1 MGLFYHGGWWLSIV
15 TVSLSRPWGQI
26 VQIFSLFPLTFR
38 HRACK
43 IELVWCTLPQCFSVR
58 SVSLSIRR
66 FSRGMRFT
74 PIAGVLLFQLPG
86 FARFVVLHNFTWV
99 ISAHPFCA
107 HFYKKEVCCKFM
119 ELKNILFIVIGIL
132 VGLAVGFVIGMVY
145 RKKVA
150 EREIGSAEMEATR
163 LINEAIRSGENRK
176 KEMLLEA
183 KDEIHKSR
191 TEHDKE
197 VKERRAEL
205 SKQERRLEQK
215 EATLDK
221 KTEAFERKEEELAK
235 KLAKVTETQAQA
247 DEIKAQQLA
256 TLEKISE
263 LTQEQAKEYLLKS
276 IEDEVRH
283 EAAMKI
289 KEIEQQLKDES
300 EDKAREIIST
310 AIQRCAADHA
320 AEVTVSVVTLPNDEM
335 KGRIIGREGRNIR
348 TLETITG
355 VDLIIDDT
363 PEAITVS
370 SFDPVRREVA
380 RLALEKLIVD
390 GRIHP
395 TRIED
400 MVEKARKEVDR
411 TIREEGERACYETG
425 VHNLNPELVKIL
437 GRQKYRTSYGQNV
450 LNHSI
455 EVAHIAG
462 LMAAELGVD
471 VAMAKRA
478 GLLHDLGK
486 SIDHEVEGSH
496 VQLGADLARK
506 YKENPVIVNAIEAHH
521 GDVEPKTVIAVLVQ
535 AADAISAAR
544 PGARRENVENYI
556 RRLEKLEELTSSY
569 PGVEKSFAIQA
580 GREVRIMVK
589 PEVVTEDNM
598 ILLARD
604 IAKKIEAELE
614 YPGQIKVNVI
624 RETKAVEYAK

>member
-1 MGLFYHGGWWLSIV
+1 MRLVAFLFGLYREFPGYFANFTHGAH
-15 TVSLSRPWGQI
+15 
-26 VQIFSLFPLTFR
+26 FA
-38 HRACK
+38 H
-43 IELVWCTLPQCFSVR
+43 
-58 SVSLSIRR
+58 
-66 FSRGMRFT
+66 
-74 PIAGVLLFQLPG
+74 LPG
-86 FARFVVLHNFTWV
+86 LANSKRR
-99 ISAHPFCA
+99 CA
-107 HFYKKEVCCKFM
+107 ERVM
-119 ELKNILFIVIGIL
+119 DLTIAIIAIVGCA
-132 VGLAVGFVIGMVY
+132 AVGIGLGFALGVGY
-145 RKKVA
+145 RKKFA
-150 EREIGSAEMEATR
+150 EREIGSAEQEATR
-163 LINEAIRSGENRK
+163 LINEAIRSGESRK

-191 TEHDKE
+191 TEYEKE

-205 SKQERRLEQK
+205 TKQERRLQQK
-215 EATLDK
+215 EETLDK
-221 KTEAFERKEEELAK
+221 KAENFERKEEEMAA
-235 KLAKVTETQAQA
+235 KLAEVARAKEEAEAVRRQH
-247 DEIKAQQLA
+247 IA
-256 TLEKISE
+256 TLEKLSG
-263 LTQEQAKEYLLKS
+263 LTQEQAKQHLLAS
-276 IEDEVRH
+276 VEEEVRH
-283 EAAMKI
+283 ETAMKI
-289 KEIEQQLKDES
+289 KEIEQQMKDEAD
-300 EDKAREIIST
+300 EKAREVLSL

-320 AEVTVSVVTLPNDEM
+320 AEATVSVVPLPNDEM

-380 RLALEKLIVD
+380 RLALEKLIID

-400 MVEKARKEVDR
+400 MVEKAQKEVDR
-411 TIREEGERACYETG
+411 TIKEEGERACYETG
-425 VHNLNPELVKIL
+425 VHNLNPELVKVL

-450 LNHSI
+450 LNHSM

-471 VAMAKRA
+471 VALAKRA

-496 VQLGADLARK
+496 VQLGAELARK
-506 YKENPVIVNAIEAHH
+506 YKENPVVVNAIEAHH

-535 AADAISAAR
+535 AADAVSAAR

-556 RRLEKLEELTSSY
+556 RRLQKLEEITGSY
-569 PGVEKSFAIQA
+569 PGVEKAFAIQA

-589 PEVVTEDNM
+589 PEEVTEDNM

>member
-1 MGLFYHGGWWLSIV
+1 MDLILAIV
-15 TVSLSRPWGQI
+15 LII
-26 VQIFSLFPLTFR
+26 V
-38 HRACK
+38 A
-43 IELVWCTLPQCFSVR
+43 
-58 SVSLSIRR
+58 
-66 FSRGMRFT
+66 
-74 PIAGVLLFQLPG
+74 A
-86 FARFVVLHNFTWV
+86 
-99 ISAHPFCA
+99 
-107 HFYKKEVCCKFM
+107 
-119 ELKNILFIVIGIL
+119 
-132 VGLAVGFVIGMVY
+132 AVGIGLGFVSGVTY

-150 EREIGSAEMEATR
+150 EREIGSAEAEATR
-163 LINEAIRSGENRK
+163 IINEAIRGGESKK

-191 TEHDKE
+191 TEYEKE

-205 SKQERRLEQK
+205 TKQERRLQQK
-215 EATLDK
+215 EETLDK
-221 KTEAFERKEEELAK
+221 KADAFERKEEELAK
-235 KLAKVTETQAQA
+235 KLQKAAETQAEA
-247 DEIKAQQLA
+247 DKLKAVQMQ

-263 LTQEQAKEYLLKS
+263 LTQEQAKNYLLK
-276 IEDEVRH
+276 IVEDEVRH
-283 EAAMKI
+283 ESALKI
-289 KEIEQQLKDES
+289 KEIEQQLKDEAD
-300 EDKAREIIST
+300 EKAREILST

-320 AEVTVSVVTLPNDEM
+320 AEVTVSVVPLPNDEM

-370 SFDPVRREVA
+370 SFDPVRREIA
-380 RLALEKLIVD
+380 RLALEKLIQD

-400 MVEKARKEVDR
+400 MVEKAKREVER

-455 EVAHIAG
+455 EVSHIAG
-462 LMAAELGVD
+462 LMASELGVD
-471 VAMAKRA
+471 VALAKRA

-486 SIDHEVEGSH
+486 AIDHEVEGSH

-506 YKENPVIVNAIEAHH
+506 YKENPVVVNAIEAHH
-521 GDVEPKTVIAVLVQ
+521 GDVEPKTVVAVLVQ
-535 AADAISAAR
+535 AADAVSAAR

-556 RRLEKLEELTSSY
+556 RRLQKLEELTGSW
-569 PGVEKSFAIQA
+569 PGVEKAFAIQA

-598 ILLARD
+598 ILLARE

>member
-1 MGLFYHGGWWLSIV
+1 MQDMDPIITVILIIV
-15 TVSLSRPWGQI
+15 
-26 VQIFSLFPLTFR
+26 
-38 HRACK
+38 A
-43 IELVWCTLPQCFSVR
+43 
-58 SVSLSIRR
+58 
-66 FSRGMRFT
+66 
-74 PIAGVLLFQLPG
+74 A
-86 FARFVVLHNFTWV
+86 VVG
-99 ISAHPFCA
+99 
-107 HFYKKEVCCKFM
+107 
-119 ELKNILFIVIGIL
+119 IG
-132 VGLAVGFVIGMVY
+132 VGFISGMTY

-150 EREIGSAEMEATR
+150 EREIGSAEAEATR
-163 LINEAIRSGENRK
+163 IINEAIRGGESKK
-176 KEMLLEA
+176 KELLLEA
-183 KDEIHKSR
+183 KEEIHRSR
-191 TEHDKE
+191 TEYEKE

-205 SKQERRLEQK
+205 SKQERRLQQK
-215 EATLDK
+215 EETLDK
-221 KTEAFERKEEELAK
+221 KTDAFERKEEELAK
-235 KLAKVTETQAQA
+235 KLQKVADTQAKA
-247 DEIKAQQLA
+247 DEICKAQQD
-256 TLEKISE
+256 TLEQISG
-263 LTQEQAKEYLLKS
+263 LTQDQAKAYLLQS
-276 IEDEVRH
+276 VEDEVRH
-283 EAAMKI
+283 ERAMKI
-289 KEIEQQLKDES
+289 KEIEAQLKDEAD
-300 EDKAREIIST
+300 EKAREILST

-320 AEVTVSVVTLPNDEM
+320 AEVTVSVVPLPNDEM

-400 MVEKARKEVDR
+400 MVEKSKREVDR

-425 VHNLNPELVKIL
+425 VHGINPELIKIL

-462 LMAAELGVD
+462 LMASELGVD
-471 VAMAKRA
+471 VTLAKRA

-506 YKENPVIVNAIEAHH
+506 YKENPVVVNAIEAHH
-521 GDVEPKTVIAVLVQ
+521 GDVEPKTVIAVLIQ
-535 AADAISAAR
+535 AADAVSAAR

-556 RRLEKLEELTSSY
+556 RRLQKLEELTGTW
-569 PGVEKSFAIQA
+569 PGVEKAFAIQA

-598 ILLARD
+598 IIMARD

-614 YPGQIKVNVI
+614 YPGQIKVNLI
-624 RETKAVEYAK
+624 RETKAVEFAK

>member
-1 MGLFYHGGWWLSIV
+1 MQIMDLILAIILIIV
-15 TVSLSRPWGQI
+15 
-26 VQIFSLFPLTFR
+26 
-38 HRACK
+38 A
-43 IELVWCTLPQCFSVR
+43 
-58 SVSLSIRR
+58 
-66 FSRGMRFT
+66 
-74 PIAGVLLFQLPG
+74 A
-86 FARFVVLHNFTWV
+86 
-99 ISAHPFCA
+99 
-107 HFYKKEVCCKFM
+107 
-119 ELKNILFIVIGIL
+119 L
-132 VGLAVGFVIGMVY
+132 VGIAVGFVSGTAY

-150 EREIGSAEMEATR
+150 EREIGSAEAEATR
-163 LINEAIRSGENRK
+163 IINEAIRGGESKK

-183 KDEIHKSR
+183 KDEIHRSR
-191 TEHDKE
+191 TEHEKE

-205 SKQERRLEQK
+205 SKQERRLQQK
-215 EATLDK
+215 EETLDK
-221 KTEAFERKEEELAK
+221 KADAFERKEEELAK
-235 KLAKVTETQAQA
+235 KLQKVAETQAQA
-247 DEIKAQQLA
+247 EELRNQQTK
-256 TLEKISE
+256 TLEQLSG
-263 LTQEQAKEYLLKS
+263 LTQEQAKAYRLRS
-276 IEDEVRH
+276 VEDEVRH
-283 EAAMKI
+283 ETAIKI
-289 KEIEQQLKDES
+289 KEIESQMKDEAD
-300 EDKAREIIST
+300 EKAREILST

-320 AEVTVSVVTLPNDEM
+320 AEVTVSVVPLPNDEM

-370 SFDPVRREVA
+370 SFDPVRREIA
-380 RLALEKLIVD
+380 RLALEKLIQD

-400 MVEKARKEVDR
+400 MVEKAKKEVER

-425 VHNLNPELVKIL
+425 VHGINPELVKIL

-506 YKENPVIVNAIEAHH
+506 YKENPVVVNAIEAHH
-521 GDVEPKTVIAVLVQ
+521 GDVEPKTVIAVLIQ
-535 AADAISAAR
+535 AADAVSAAR

-556 RRLEKLEELTSSY
+556 RRLQKLEELTGSW
-569 PGVEKSFAIQA
+569 PGVEKAFAIQA

-598 ILLARD
+598 ILMARD

-624 RETKAVEYAK
+624 RETKAVEFAK